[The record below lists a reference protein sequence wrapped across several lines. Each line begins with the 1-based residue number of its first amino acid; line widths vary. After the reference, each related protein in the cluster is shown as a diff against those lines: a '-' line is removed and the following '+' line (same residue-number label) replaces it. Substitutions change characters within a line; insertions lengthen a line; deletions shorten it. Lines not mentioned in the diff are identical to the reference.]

1 MLNRPAGFYRDFHPG
16 KLLCLYITSNMSISY
31 YVCVPIRSLK
41 LIKIL
46 QQKGQTKKNSD
57 LQKILANL
65 SDELEVSKIN
75 KWIYKVKCCYRNQR
89 DEKSVYF
96 VSRTN
101 VIVPYSLVAIRIC
114 VRVVPTNWMEHV
126 TFVERK

>member
-1 MLNRPAGFYRDFHPG
+1 MLNRPAGFYRGFHPG
-16 KLLCLYITSNMSISY
+16 KLLCLYITSNMSVSY
-31 YVCVPIRSLK
+31 YVCVAIGSLK
-41 LIKIL
+41 LIKFYSKRDK
-46 QQKGQTKKNSD
+46 QKNSD

-89 DEKSVYF
+89 DEIYF
-96 VSRTN
+96 ASRTN

-114 VRVVPTNWMEHV
+114 VRAVPTNWMERV
-126 TFVERK
+126 MFVERK